1 MRSDPVRIRPAT
13 SADSLEVLRWRNDP
27 DSRRN
32 SRDSEII
39 PIEAHLA
46 WFDEVLRN
54 PMSVLVIGENAH
66 GEPFGQVRFDR
77 MTTGSISFEVSIT
90 VSPEARGQGLARR
103 LLTVAEKYFLDTHS
117 SVQLHACVDKDNKV
131 SERLFENAGY
141 TMEQCPKTD
150 GQWWIKEMHV

>member
-1 MRSDPVRIRPAT
+1 MRIRPAT

-46 WFDEVLRN
+46 WFDEVLSN

-90 VSPEARGQGLARR
+90 VSPEARGQGLALQ
-103 LLTVAEKYFLDTHS
+103 LLTAAEEYLLNAHS
-117 SVQLHACVDKDNKV
+117 SVQLHAYVDKDNRV
-131 SERLFENAGY
+131 SDRLFESAGY
-141 TMEQCPKTD
+141 TMEQCPKVD
-150 GQWWIKEMHV
+150 GRWWIKEIHV

>member
-1 MRSDPVRIRPAT
+1 MRIRPAT

-46 WFDEVLRN
+46 WFDEVLSN

-117 SVQLHACVDKDNKV
+117 SVQLYACVDKDNKV

-141 TMEQCPKTD
+141 TMEQCLKAD
-150 GQWWIKEMHV
+150 GRWWIKEIHV